1 MDRRSFLIKGASV
14 VGGYLLGLSGFS
26 EVFAFEKHPPIYSL
40 NPSIALIIDDIGLN
54 VSQARQF
61 LQLNIPLTF
70 AILPRLKYS
79 TILAKEIND
88 CGHEIML
95 HQPMEPD
102 DPRLDPGPGAL
113 YVGDDPDKINNI
125 IEENISGLPL
135 ATGINNHMGSRFTE
149 SREKI
154 TETLRVIKD
163 SGLFFVDSRTSQHS
177 KAYKVARTLRVP
189 AAYRHIFLDNILSET
204 AILLQL
210 RKLKQCALHYGT
222 AIGIGHPFPH
232 TANALKRF
240 TEELKFTGVSFVH
253 VAKVLNS

>member
-1 MDRRSFLIKGASV
+1 MDRRSFLIKGASL

-26 EVFAFEKHPPIYSL
+26 HVFAFEKHHPSYFL

-54 VSQARQF
+54 ESHARKF

-79 TILAKEIND
+79 TTLAKEISN

-95 HQPMEPD
+95 HQPMEPG
-102 DPRLDPGPGAL
+102 DPRVDPGPGAL
-113 YVGDDPDKINNI
+113 YVGDNPDKINRI
-125 IEENISGLPL
+125 IEENIAELPL

-149 SREKI
+149 SREKM

-177 KAYKVARTLRVP
+177 KAYMVAKTLHMP
-189 AAYRHIFLDNILSET
+189 SAYRHIFLDNVLSEP

-210 RKLKQCALHYGT
+210 RKLTQCALRYGT
-222 AIGIGHPFPH
+222 AIGIGHPFPQ
-232 TANALKRF
+232 TAHALKSF
-240 TEELKFTGVSFVH
+240 VEEVNSPKVSFVH
-253 VAKVLNS
+253 VSKVLNG